1 MYSLDCPYYTR
12 QFSTIDDLI
21 NDIIMSGM
29 DPDYEITLN
38 GKSIGQMAIEFM
50 QF

>member
-29 DPDYEITLN
+29 GPDYENTLN